1 MSNFILP
8 PIVINATDWWLKPIA
23 MLQHNWAL
31 LEETSNGAE
40 LFFWHD
46 GGITLDFQCYKNG
59 YRDVGIVVDS
69 LKFESKADALE
80 ALKRNSFALEKEL
93 GLDLIGSRPK
103 RPFFDGRA
111 VEQGIYSKLGYW
123 IE

>member
-1 MSNFILP
+1 MSNLKLP
-8 PIVINATDWWLKPIA
+8 PIAINATDWWLKPIA

-31 LEETSNGAE
+31 LDETTNGAE

-46 GGITLDFQCYKNG
+46 GGITLDFQSYRNG

-69 LKFESKADALE
+69 LKFKSKADALD
-80 ALKRNSFALEKEL
+80 ALKRNGFALEKEL
-93 GLDLIGSRPK
+93 GLDLTDSRPK

>member
-8 PIVINATDWWLKPIA
+8 PIAINAADWWLKPIA

-46 GGITLDFQCYKNG
+46 GGLTLVFQSYKNG

-69 LKFESKADALE
+69 LKFETKASALE
-80 ALKRNSFALEKEL
+80 ALCRNGFALEKEL
-93 GLDLIGSRPK
+93 GLDLTGSRPK
-103 RPFFDGRA
+103 RPFFDGRS
-111 VEQGIYSKLGYW
+111 VEQGIYSKLGHW